1 MTNLGPSR
9 RVTKRSA
16 RDNIQSKMVLDVDL
30 NSPPLE
36 IHEQEASSGSRYPA
50 ASQGTSASINSRGIY
65 PTGQHQQSAPLP
77 YDVSDSSLID
87 VDAIEDEVQMLSSP
101 RGFPQAR
108 NHSRRNQPVTVVLDE
123 DFDTSSSISEG
134 SATILYL
141 NDHNKHERSSRN
153 MSVINCELYPA
164 LEEEYNLKGKSVK
177 ETRPELPK
185 EPAFVCSICMDTLAE
200 PSSTI
205 CGHIFCSSCIK
216 ASVKS
221 HKKCP
226 TCQRKLSM
234 SNFHRVYLPTTTD

>member
-1 MTNLGPSR
+1 
-9 RVTKRSA
+9 
-16 RDNIQSKMVLDVDL
+16 MVLDVDL

-36 IHEQEASSGSRYPA
+36 IHEQEASSGSRHPA
-50 ASQGTSASINSRGIY
+50 ASQGTSASINPRHIY
-65 PTGQHQQSAPLP
+65 PTGQHQGSAPQP
-77 YDVSDSSLID
+77 YDVLDSSLID
-87 VDAIEDEVQMLSSP
+87 VDAIEDEVQMLSSPRGFPQVDAIEDEVQMLSSP

-123 DFDTSSSISEG
+123 DLDTSSRIS
-134 SATILYL
+134 
-141 NDHNKHERSSRN
+141 
-153 MSVINCELYPA
+153 A
-164 LEEEYNLKGKSVK
+164 LEEESNVKGKNVI

-185 EPAFVCSICMDTLAE
+185 EPAFICPICMDTLVE

-205 CGHIFCSSCIK
+205 CGHIFCCSCIK

-221 HKKCP
+221 QKKCP

>member
-1 MTNLGPSR
+1 
-9 RVTKRSA
+9 
-16 RDNIQSKMVLDVDL
+16 MVLDVDL

-36 IHEQEASSGSRYPA
+36 IHEQEASSGSRHPA
-50 ASQGTSASINSRGIY
+50 ASQGTSASINPRHIY
-65 PTGQHQQSAPLP
+65 PSGQHQGSAPQP
-77 YDVSDSSLID
+77 YDVLDSSLID

-123 DFDTSSSISEG
+123 DLDTSSRISEG
-134 SATILYL
+134 SATILSL

-153 MSVINCELYPA
+153 ISVINCELYPA
-164 LEEEYNLKGKSVK
+164 LEEESNVKGKNVM
-177 ETRPELPK
+177 ETRPEPAK
-185 EPAFVCSICMDTLAE
+185 EPAFICPICMDTLVE

-205 CGHIFCSSCIK
+205 CGHIFCCSCIK

-221 HKKCP
+221 QKKCP

-234 SNFHRVYLPTTTD
+234 INFHRVYLPTTTD